1 MGQVPPKLL
10 TFLQAAREQAADLK
24 REFVATLIVSR
35 RRQFAVVAT
44 CALLAGMISLVT
56 MRSAQH
62 ARATWST
69 CPTLVPGPGE
79 PGAPATSGESGTP
92 GSSANPRALV
102 PKDWRVVALPRDV
115 IAPDVHPGD
124 LVDLVSN
131 AEIVASHAVVVTAAG
146 DTTGMNVAVAPG
158 SAPVVATAAQTG
170 GISVLA
176 LG

>member
-1 MGQVPPKLL
+1 MGQVPPRLL
-10 TFLQAAREQAADLK
+10 TFLKAAREQAADLK

-44 CALLAGMISLVT
+44 CALLAGVISLVT
-56 MRSAQH
+56 VRDAQH

-69 CPTLVPGPGE
+69 CPTLVPQPGS
-79 PGAPATSGESGTP
+79 PGAPDGPGATADG
-92 GSSANPRALV
+92 RALV